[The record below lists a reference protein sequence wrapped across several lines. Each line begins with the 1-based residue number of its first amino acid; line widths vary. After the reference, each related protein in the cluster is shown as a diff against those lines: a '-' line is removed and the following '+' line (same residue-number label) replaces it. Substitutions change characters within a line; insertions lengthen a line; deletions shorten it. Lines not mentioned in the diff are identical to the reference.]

1 MATAPTSNLD
11 IERADILDLLD
22 WKRRIFELYSEVR
35 SAPEPHHGWQHW
47 RDVRDALFRSHRQ
60 TPIAPEARSAFE
72 RLEYFPYDPALRV
85 LADVIP
91 APGER
96 RAIAGSA
103 GSQTLFSRFAFARC
117 ELGELELYWLDGY
130 GGGGFLPLG
139 GTTKPPATERAGP
152 APP

>member
-1 MATAPTSNLD
+1 METARTFSTNV
-11 IERADILDLLD
+11 ERMDALDLLD

-72 RLEYFPYDPALRV
+72 RLEYVPYDPALRA

-91 APGER
+91 PPHQR
-96 RAIAGSA
+96 RTTAG
-103 GSQTLFSRFAFARC
+103 
-117 ELGELELYWLDGY
+117 
-130 GGGGFLPLG
+130 
-139 GTTKPPATERAGP
+139 
-152 APP
+152 